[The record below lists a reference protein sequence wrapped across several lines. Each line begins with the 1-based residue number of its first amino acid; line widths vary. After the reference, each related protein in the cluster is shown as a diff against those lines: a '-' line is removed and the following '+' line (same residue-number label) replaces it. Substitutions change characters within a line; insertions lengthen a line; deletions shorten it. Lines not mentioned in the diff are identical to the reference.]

1 MIDQCPGNFTLKPKL
16 IFFFSEQVLECE
28 TEKGQGIEEDEE
40 CEDISSSSQ
49 EYEDAAFREE
59 KALSDSE
66 LKVEVNFQ
74 V

>member
-1 MIDQCPGNFTLKPKL
+1 M
-16 IFFFSEQVLECE
+16 LECE